1 MSEYIYNKNQLKAIE
16 FPPSPLLIIA
26 GAGTGKTT
34 TIVGRINYFLNI
46 LKINPK
52 SILAL
57 TFTSNAAKHLHNKIE
72 VKNNLENENINAT
85 TFHSFAQSQ
94 TNKYYKELSYTSPP
108 LLMNQG
114 DVYYLLRSRFN
125 EIQNLQSQFF
135 KRDPLSAIKCFY
147 SVFNGFR
154 QNLLTNKELN
164 RLRSNE
170 LNRLDDE
177 VDEVEIEKILQISD
191 MVNMY
196 PLYQNWKKELNR
208 VDYGDLLLNIW
219 QLIKNKDNAYNEIR
233 NKYKHIIV
241 DEFQDNNYALSII
254 IQKLASPENSITVVG
269 DDDQCIYAFRQANIS
284 NIYDFK
290 KKYCIEDN
298 EPIALMHNYRSN
310 QMILDIANN
319 IISKNKQRLSKGE
332 LKSNILSNQEP
343 KLYIGEANQQM
354 FQIYKNISEFINS
367 GENLNNIAILLR
379 THSQC
384 LKMKKY
390 LDGFGI
396 NSYYHSANIYEQAL
410 VKDIVSTIYILSKNS
425 KSDQAL
431 FRLLQKEFSYD
442 KINNLYEEYKNSS
455 SKYFLDYLKNN
466 KKYNNLLN
474 RIIDLNLLSKGFN
487 IKDIIWKI
495 MIFRKSYFNNQSF
508 VSSKENKK
516 IQTIN
521 QFRQIIESYCKHY
534 NSNDINSFCKYLEV
548 QMEINNEKLEPLDI
562 LSNTESV
569 QIMTIHAAKG
579 KEYKH
584 VFIPFLRTGSF
595 PLNYKKMH
603 IINRLPLSWQRWNE
617 FDKNEKELHLEEERR
632 LFYVGIT
639 RAMKSLFL
647 FAPLKAQSI
656 FIKELDDKLI
666 KQEILMSN
674 NKELDK
680 IDYLEGEFQSQI
692 QKEIRLEN
700 FKVAS
705 FLLNAIENISLL
717 KKK

>member
-1 MSEYIYNKNQLKAIE
+1 
-16 FPPSPLLIIA
+16 
-26 GAGTGKTT
+26 
-34 TIVGRINYFLNI
+34 
-46 LKINPK
+46 
-52 SILAL
+52 
-57 TFTSNAAKHLHNKIE
+57 
-72 VKNNLENENINAT
+72 
-85 TFHSFAQSQ
+85 
-94 TNKYYKELSYTSPP
+94 
-108 LLMNQG
+108 
-114 DVYYLLRSRFN
+114 
-125 EIQNLQSQFF
+125 
-135 KRDPLSAIKCFY
+135 
-147 SVFNGFR
+147 
-154 QNLLTNKELN
+154 
-164 RLRSNE
+164 
-170 LNRLDDE
+170 
-177 VDEVEIEKILQISD
+177 
-191 MVNMY
+191 
-196 PLYQNWKKELNR
+196 
-208 VDYGDLLLNIW
+208 
-219 QLIKNKDNAYNEIR
+219 
-233 NKYKHIIV
+233 
-241 DEFQDNNYALSII
+241 
-254 IQKLASPENSITVVG
+254 
-269 DDDQCIYAFRQANIS
+269 
-284 NIYDFK
+284 
-290 KKYCIEDN
+290 
-298 EPIALMHNYRSN
+298 
-310 QMILDIANN
+310 
-319 IISKNKQRLSKGE
+319 
-332 LKSNILSNQEP
+332 
-343 KLYIGEANQQM
+343 
-354 FQIYKNISEFINS
+354 
-367 GENLNNIAILLR
+367 
-379 THSQC
+379 
-384 LKMKKY
+384 
-390 LDGFGI
+390 
-396 NSYYHSANIYEQAL
+396 
-410 VKDIVSTIYILSKNS
+410 YILSKNS

-700 FKVAS
+700 FKVAN

-717 KKK
+717 KKNKKLKWKKNNPFKNSVEKLKNYKINVSNNKIKLSATSIMSYDTCPLQYKYKYIYKIPGGPQKSYFELGKLVHKVLEIYHNSNYSSFSDM